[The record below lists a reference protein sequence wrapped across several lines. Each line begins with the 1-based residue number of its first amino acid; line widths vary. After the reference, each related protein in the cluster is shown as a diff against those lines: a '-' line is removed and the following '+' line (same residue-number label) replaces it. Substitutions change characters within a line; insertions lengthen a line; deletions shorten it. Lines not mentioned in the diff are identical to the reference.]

1 MALPGAA
8 SSGFF
13 GLYMQLVS
21 DRMEEEGLRRR
32 TSKGCSTD

>member
-13 GLYMQLVS
+13 GLYKQLIS
-21 DRMEEEGLRRR
+21 DRMEEGLKKENFEGMFDR
-32 TSKGCSTD
+32 